1 MLKKD
6 ELKILKVLF
15 DDLTRDLTIMDLANV
30 LKQKYFQTHT
40 TIQNLVRSK
49 NIKIKK
55 VGKSSVVKLEVSKY
69 NYNYVIAEIER
80 SNDLCNRNKAISIV
94 RDDIKNIDKNF
105 ICILFG
111 SQVDKPRLDSDID
124 LLFLIPKEYN
134 YGSFEKIVHNAL
146 ISSGKIDANIAF
158 DDSLHEMLAHPD
170 KFNIGNEL
178 LKKHIVLYG
187 AEHFLNLLR
196 KHYVG

>member
-15 DDLTRDLTIMDLANV
+15 EDLTRDLTIMDLAKI
-30 LKQKYFQTHT
+30 LKQKYFQTYT
-40 TIQNLVRSK
+40 TVKNLLRSK
-49 NIKIKK
+49 NIQIKK
-55 VGKSSVVKLEVSKY
+55 VGKCSVVKLDISKY
-69 NYNYVIAEIER
+69 NHNYVITEIER
-80 SNDLCNRNKAISIV
+80 SNDLCNKNKAISIV
-94 RDDIKNIDKNF
+94 RDDVKNIDRNF
-105 ICILFG
+105 VCILFG
-111 SQVDKPRLDSDID
+111 SQVEKPHFDSDID

-134 YGSFEKIVHNAL
+134 YGIFEKIVNNTL
-146 ISSGKIDANIAF
+146 ISSGKVDVNIAF
-158 DDSLHEMLAHPD
+158 EEGLHEMLAHPE

-178 LKKHIVLYG
+178 LKKHVVLYG

>member
-1 MLKKD
+1 MLRKD
-6 ELKILKVLF
+6 ELKVLKVLLN
-15 DDLTRDLTIMDLANV
+15 DLTSDLTIMDLARV

-40 TIQNLVRSK
+40 TVKNLVKSN

-55 VGKSSVVKLEVSKY
+55 VGKSSVIKLDFSKY
-69 NYNYVIAEIER
+69 NYNYVVAEIER
-80 SNDLCNRNKAISIV
+80 SNDLCNKNKAISVV
-94 RDDIKNIDKNF
+94 RDDIKNIGNNF

-111 SQVDKPRLDSDID
+111 SQVEKSRQDSDID
-124 LLFLIPKEYN
+124 LLFIISKEYN
-134 YGSFEKIVHNAL
+134 YGSFEKIAHNSL
-146 ISSGKIDANIAF
+146 ISAGKTDINIVF
-158 DDSLHEMLAHPD
+158 DDSLHEMLSHPE